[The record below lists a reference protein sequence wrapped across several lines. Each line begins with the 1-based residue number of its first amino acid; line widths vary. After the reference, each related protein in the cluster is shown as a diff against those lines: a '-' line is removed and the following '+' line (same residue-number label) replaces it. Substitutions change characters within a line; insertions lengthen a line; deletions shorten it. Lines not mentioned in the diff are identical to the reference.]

1 VIILI
6 NTDIDQFTLVLQ
18 SKDNYT
24 FDEWHEWGAIHIVNE
39 FLFKAKLLT
48 IFKNIDLSDV
58 KLPEGYTFGYAPKKA
73 PFYFCIA
80 YNESFSRMGVIV
92 KFSAH
97 AWAEY
102 KQRFKINFNENINLH
117 NFFKMIESTEYTY
130 RLSRVDVYCDFINEG
145 IDIDKIKRSLENKR
159 LQVRYLNSAVTRK
172 NNSKITYIS
181 DNFKA
186 QTIYIGAK
194 TRNTKSHLRIYDKKA
209 EQLS

>member
-1 VIILI
+1 
-6 NTDIDQFTLVLQ
+6 
-18 SKDNYT
+18 
-24 FDEWHEWGAIHIVNE
+24 
-39 FLFKAKLLT
+39 
-48 IFKNIDLSDV
+48 
-58 KLPEGYTFGYAPKKA
+58 
-73 PFYFCIA
+73 
-80 YNESFSRMGVIV
+80 
-92 KFSAH
+92 
-97 AWAEY
+97 
-102 KQRFKINFNENINLH
+102 FKINFNENINLH